1 MWVCG
6 YPHTHTHI
14 YTDAHKVNAKLGKV
28 KFVGFYDVATSY
40 HILLYFLELVRV
52 PLSRYY
58 CPRAS
63 AFLSASVCVGNCICM
78 YSICYLVL
86 PAIVLII

>member
-1 MWVCG
+1 VWVST
-6 YPHTHTHI
+6 HTHT
-14 YTDAHKVNAKLGKV
+14 YTDAHKVSAKLGKV
-28 KFVGFYDVATSY
+28 KFVGFYDVTTSY

-63 AFLSASVCVGNCICM
+63 TFHSANVCVGM
-78 YSICYLVL
+78 YMYIYMYVHMYVYATWFCLQL
-86 PAIVLII
+86 C